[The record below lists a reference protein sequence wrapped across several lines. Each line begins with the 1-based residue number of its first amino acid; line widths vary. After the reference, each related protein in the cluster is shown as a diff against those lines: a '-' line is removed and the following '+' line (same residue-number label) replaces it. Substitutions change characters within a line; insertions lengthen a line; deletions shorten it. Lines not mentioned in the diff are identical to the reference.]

1 MKFKARQAFTIL
13 SLIPSLLLSA
23 FPLSAKDS
31 LTGVVAGS
39 DFYTVHPLFNPH
51 PVENRNWT
59 ISRFGPVGI
68 GIDLVAPKFTMKIRN
83 IEKGSPA
90 DAYFSPGDE
99 CLHRIRRLFGEARQT
114 LDICVFTITD
124 NRIVQRLEEAHERGI
139 TIRIISDD
147 DKSLDLGSDLE
158 HLARIGIQC
167 RLDRTTA
174 HMHHKFAI
182 ADHDLLL
189 SGSYNWTRSAATEN
203 DENIVVINNPKIV
216 RIFAEKFEQMWQR
229 LG

>member
-1 MKFKARQAFTIL
+1 MSDLETFLRDSLEDFTLSRSERKELKTRLATIAGDRTAQAKARQLAFNLAKGAVDEFGKITALDWLQDVIK
-13 SLIPSLLLSA
+13 LLYAS
-23 FPLSAKDS
+23 
-31 LTGVVAGS
+31 
-39 DFYTVHPLFNPH
+39 
-51 PVENRNWT
+51 ENE
-59 ISRFGPVGI
+59 I
-68 GIDLVAPKFTMKIRN
+68 K
-83 IEKGSPA
+83 A

-99 CLHRIRRLFGEARQT
+99 CLHRIRRLIAEARQT